1 MIITHGWSET
11 GFLREDALW
20 RTDSRKNPV
29 SLSECIS
36 PKIKE
41 SPQGI
46 YQELQTSANP
56 PNQSAT
62 IRL

>member
-20 RTDSRKNPV
+20 RADSRKNPV

-41 SPQGI
+41 SPPAEYRESRI
-46 YQELQTSANP
+46 SANL

-62 IRL
+62 IQL

>member
-1 MIITHGWSET
+1 MIIMHGWSET

-20 RTDSRKNPV
+20 RADSRKNPV

-36 PKIKE
+36 PQIKE
-41 SPQGI
+41 LPPVTH
-46 YQELQTSANP
+46 QESRTSANL

-62 IRL
+62 ILL